1 MIGDI
6 VILIEI
12 SILLIIMI
20 IKISKLEN
28 RIIDLEDMQKGKS
41 NDIS

>member
-1 MIGDI
+1 MISDI
-6 VILIEI
+6 VILIGI
-12 SILLIIMI
+12 SILLIVMM

>member
-1 MIGDI
+1 MISDI
-6 VILIEI
+6 VILIAI
-12 SILLIIMI
+12 SILFIVMM

-28 RIIDLEDMQKGKS
+28 RIIDLEDIQKGKS